1 MVGRTLVAAAVL
13 AAALAA
19 TPSASAESP
28 PPDTAAA
35 KSVTLV
41 TGDRVSVDRGRITF
55 TAGPGRTNVRYIT
68 EGTKD
73 DWTLIPLDVAGDV
86 ARGVL
91 DRNLFRVPQ
100 LIKDGLGEKQLPLIV
115 QYRQGAAPMTALSGA
130 RPLASINAVATAG
143 ATWAH
148 LSQDRSVQK
157 VWLDAPVKATLD
169 RSVPQVGAPEAWKAG
184 FTGEGVKV
192 AVLDTG
198 VDDRHPDLAGRVDAS
213 ANFSESA
220 DAMDRAGH
228 GTHVAST
235 IAGQGATGTPARKGV
250 APGVRLLN
258 GKVLDDGGSGYTSD
272 IIEGID
278 WAAQQGA
285 KIINM
290 SLGAPDQAG
299 LDPLEQAVERY
310 SAERDILFVI
320 AAGNEG
326 PRPGSLG
333 SPGSTDAAL
342 TVGAVDFDD
351 KLASFS
357 SRGPRAGD
365 FALKPDLT
373 APGVAIAAAKA
384 GGAEHVR
391 MSGTSM
397 ATPHVAGAAAILA
410 QQHPGWTSRE
420 LKSALVASA
429 KTGGSVWEYG
439 TGRLDVAGAVR
450 QSVTADAGTVAFGH
464 LRWPYEDKAIER
476 TLTYRNAGTAPVTLN
491 LALEATDLEGK
502 AAPQGVFTLSAA
514 QVTVPAGG
522 TAPVTVTAAPK
533 AASTTAYGGRIT
545 ASSEGVTLSTLVS
558 FGKEPESYDLHVK
571 LIDQLGTVPD
581 DSEDFMP
588 MTLMPENGGPLIQM
602 GINHGDSEGPIRV
615 PAGRYLAYTV
625 MRTQFDDG
633 HAELSVVPITGL
645 DVKADREVVFD
656 ARTAKM
662 MEVKTDRPDARTAGE
677 EFVFFQKRQD
687 GQEWAASFSIDRFSL
702 PRNVPPDPLR
712 FRVAPTTNKT
722 SGFRFEKFTQLAALR
737 SDGTFTGSPYVY
749 NLVLRKDGLVP
760 GELRTR
766 DRELGKVRADL
777 ATLRAGATGAPGAGP
792 TAGGPLG
799 EGFTGWSQVVTAL
812 PVTQAWYF
820 TPGLPWERAFETMPN
835 GRLHQTIEHADARTF
850 RAGREEHERW
860 NSGVVGTAL
869 RERTLITRTDTE
881 FEVGNLPLW
890 HAAGRDRVTGGSDY
904 GDGTTTLLRDGKVVA
919 TAAQLPNYTVS
930 LPVTPGSGR
939 FQLRVE
945 GTADP
950 RATELSSK
958 LTTEWSF
965 TSAGAGP
972 VPVFVLRAEPK
983 LDLNNATRPGLM
995 TLPLRL
1001 QRMEGATKPITK
1013 VTAEVST
1020 NGTSWHRVAVVPTG
1034 RDSWHALLLN
1044 LPRSGDTVSLRLSA
1058 RDSAG
1063 ATVTQ
1068 TVERAFRVR

>member
-19 TPSASAESP
+19 TSSASAETP
-28 PPDTAAA
+28 PPDAAAA

-41 TGDRVSVDRGRITF
+41 TGDRVSVEGGRITF
-55 TAGPGRTNVRYIT
+55 TAGPGRSSVRYIT
-68 EGTKD
+68 QGTKD
-73 DWTLIPLDVAGDV
+73 DWTLIPLDVAGAV

-100 LIKDGLGEKQLPLIV
+100 LIKDGLGEKALPLIV
-115 QYRQGAAPMTALSGA
+115 QYGQGAAPMTALSGA
-130 RPLASINAVATAG
+130 RPLASINAVATAD
-143 ATWAH
+143 APWAQ

-157 VWLDAPVKATLD
+157 VWLDSPVKATLD
-169 RSVPQVGAPEAWKAG
+169 HSVPQVGAPQAWQAG

-198 VDDRHPDLAGRVDAS
+198 VDDRHPDLAGRVEAA
-213 ANFSESA
+213 ANFSQSA
-220 DAMDRAGH
+220 DAVDRQGH

-235 IAGQGATGTPARKGV
+235 IAGQGVAGTPARKGV
-250 APGVRLLN
+250 APGARLLN
-258 GKVLDDGGSGYTSD
+258 GKVLDDAGSGYTSD
-272 IIEGID
+272 IIEGIE

-285 KIINM
+285 KIVNM

-310 SAERDILFVI
+310 SAERDMLFVI

-326 PRPGSLG
+326 PRAGSLG
-333 SPGSTDAAL
+333 SPGSADAAL
-342 TVGAVDFDD
+342 TVGAVDSAD

-373 APGVAIAAAKA
+373 APGVAIAAAEA
-384 GGAEHVR
+384 GTGGHVR

-420 LKSALVASA
+420 IKAALVGSA
-429 KTGGSVWEYG
+429 KIGENVWESG
-439 TGRLDVAGAVR
+439 TGRLDVAKAVR
-450 QSVTADAGTVAFGH
+450 QSVTADTGTLAFGH
-464 LRWPYEDKAIER
+464 LRWPYEEKPIER
-476 TLTYRNAGTAPVTLN
+476 TLTYRNIGSAPVTLN
-491 LALEATDLEGK
+491 LALEATDLAGK
-502 AAPQGVFTLSAA
+502 TAAQDVFTLSAA
-514 QVTVPAGG
+514 QITVPAGG
-522 TAPVTVTAAPK
+522 SAPVTVTAAPK

-545 ASSEGVTLSTLVS
+545 ASAEGVALSTLLS
-558 FGKEPESYDLHVK
+558 FGKEPESYDLRVK

-588 MTLMPENGGPLIQM
+588 MTLMPEDGGPLIDM

-625 MRTQFDDG
+625 MRTAFPDG
-633 HAELSVVPITGL
+633 HEELSVVPITGL
-645 DVKADREVVFD
+645 EVKGDREVVFD

-662 MEVKTDRPDARTAGE
+662 MEVETDRPDAKTTGE
-677 EFVFFQKRQD
+677 EFVFFQKRTD

-702 PRNVPPDPLR
+702 PRNVAPDPLR
-712 FRVAPTTNKT
+712 FRVAPTTTKAP
-722 SGFRFEKFTQLAALR
+722 GFRFEKFTQLAAQR
-737 SDGTFTGSPYVY
+737 SDGTFTNSPYVY
-749 NLVLRKDGLVP
+749 NLVLRKDGVVP
-760 GELRTR
+760 GKLRVR

-777 ATLRAGATGAPGAGP
+777 ATLRADAIGAPGAGP

-799 EGFTGWSQVVTAL
+799 DGYTSWSQTITAL
-812 PVTQAWYF
+812 PVTQSWYF
-820 TPGLPWERAFETMPN
+820 TPGIPWERALETMPS
-835 GRLHQTIEHADARTF
+835 GRLHQTLEHANARAY
-850 RAGREEHERW
+850 RAGRQEHERW

-869 RERTLITRTDTE
+869 RDRTLVTRTDDAIK
-881 FEVGNLPLW
+881 VGNLPLW
-890 HAAGRDRVTGGSDY
+890 HVAGPDRVTGSSDF
-904 GDGTTTLLRDGKVVA
+904 GEGTTTLLRDGKVVA
-919 TAAQLPNYTVS
+919 TAEQLPNYTVT
-930 LPVTPGSGR
+930 LPVAPGPGR

-965 TSAGAGP
+965 TSAGTGP
-972 VPVFVLRAEPK
+972 VPLFVLRAEPE
-983 LDLNNATRPGLM
+983 LDLNNATRPGLIA
-995 TLPLRL
+995 LPLRL

-1013 VTAEVST
+1013 VTTEVSSD
-1020 NGTSWHRVAVVPTG
+1020 GKSWHRAAVVPTG
-1034 RDSWHALLLN
+1034 RDTWRALLLN
-1044 LPRSGDTVSLRLSA
+1044 PPRSGDSLSLRFTA

-1063 ATVTQ
+1063 ATVSQ
-1068 TVERAFRVR
+1068 TVERAFLVR

>member
-19 TPSASAESP
+19 TPSASAEP
-28 PPDTAAA
+28 PPTGTAAA

-41 TGDRVSVDRGRITF
+41 TGDRVSVDGGRITF
-55 TAGPGRTNVRYIT
+55 TAGPGRTKVRYIT

-91 DRNLFRVPQ
+91 DRNLFRIPQ
-100 LIKDGLGEKQLPLIV
+100 LIKDGLGGKELPLIV

-130 RPLASINAVATAG
+130 RSLAAINSLATAG
-143 ATWAH
+143 ARWAQ
-148 LSQDRSVQK
+148 LGQDRSVQK

-169 RSVPQVGAPEAWKAG
+169 RSVPQIGAPEAWRAG
-184 FTGEGVKV
+184 LTGEGVKV

-198 VDDRHPDLAGRVDAS
+198 VDDRHPDLAGRVDAA

-220 DAMDRAGH
+220 DAVDRDGH

-235 IAGQGATGTPARKGV
+235 IAGQGVAGTPGRKGV

-258 GKVLDDGGSGYTSD
+258 GKVLDDGGGGYTSD
-272 IIEGID
+272 IIEGIE

-285 KIINM
+285 KIVNM
-290 SLGAPDQAG
+290 SLGAPDQEG

-326 PRPGSLG
+326 PRAGSLG

-342 TVGAVDFDD
+342 TVGAVDSAD
-351 KLASFS
+351 KLADFS

-373 APGVAIAAAKA
+373 APGVTIAAAKA
-384 GGAEHVR
+384 GTGEHVR

-420 LKSALVASA
+420 LKAALIGSA
-429 KTGGSVWEYG
+429 KTGSSVWESG
-439 TGRLDVAGAVR
+439 TGRLDVAKAVR
-450 QSVTADAGTVAFGH
+450 QSVTADAGTVAFGR
-464 LRWPYEDKAIER
+464 LRWPYEDKPIVR

-491 LALEATDLEGK
+491 LALEATDAAGK
-502 AAPQGVFTLSAA
+502 AAPQGVFALSAA

-522 TAPVTVTAAPK
+522 TAPVTVTAAPS

-545 ASSEGVTLSTLVS
+545 ASAEGVTLSTLVS
-558 FGKEPESYDLHVK
+558 FAKEPESYDLHVK

-581 DSEDFMP
+581 DAEDFMP
-588 MTLMPENGGPLIQM
+588 MTLMPESGGPLIQM

-625 MRTQFDDG
+625 MRTQFPDG
-633 HAELSVVPITGL
+633 HSELGVVPITGL
-645 DVKADREVVFD
+645 EVKADREVVFD

-662 MEVKTDRPDARTAGE
+662 MEVATDRPDAKTAGE
-677 EFVFFQKRQD
+677 EFVLFQKRQD
-687 GQEWAASFSIDRFSL
+687 GQEWAAGFSIDRFSL
-702 PRNVPPDPLR
+702 PRNVSPDPLR
-712 FRVAPTTNKT
+712 FRVAPTAAKT
-722 SGFRFEKFTQLAALR
+722 PGFRFEKFTQLAAQG
-737 SDGTFTGSPYVY
+737 SDGTFADSPYVY
-749 NLVLRKDGLVP
+749 NLLLRKDGLVP
-760 GELRTR
+760 GELRMR

-792 TAGGPLG
+792 AEGGLRG
-799 EGFTGWSQVVTAL
+799 EGYAGWSQVVTAL
-812 PVTQAWYF
+812 PLTQTWYF
-820 TPGLPWERAFETMPN
+820 TPGIPWERTFETMPN
-835 GRLHQTIEHADARTF
+835 GRMHQTMEYADARTY
-850 RAGREEHERW
+850 RAGRQERERW
-860 NSGVVGTAL
+860 NSAVVGTAL
-869 RERTLITRTDTE
+869 RESTLVTRTDAAIK
-881 FEVGNLPLW
+881 VGNLPLW
-890 HAAGRDRVTGGSDY
+890 HVAGADRVTGSSEY
-904 GDGTTTLLRDGKVVA
+904 GTGTTTLLRDGKVVA
-919 TAAQLPNYTVS
+919 TAGKVPNFTVT
-930 LPVTPGSGR
+930 LPVAPGSGR

-950 RATELSSK
+950 VATELSAK
-958 LTTEWSF
+958 VTTEWSF

-972 VPVFVLRAEPK
+972 VPLFVLRAEPE

-995 TLPLRL
+995 ALPLRL
-1001 QRMEGATKPITK
+1001 ERMQGATKPITK
-1013 VTAEVST
+1013 VTAEFSAD
-1020 NGTSWHRVAVVPTG
+1020 GRSWHRAAVVPAG
-1034 RDSWHALLLN
+1034 RDSWRALLLN
-1044 LPRSGDTVSLRLSA
+1044 LPHTGGSVSLRLTA

-1063 ATVTQ
+1063 ATVSQ